1 MSKPRKLAKQQA
13 QREKQKLT
21 RRMQGWMQRYREGK
35 MTNAEFQHHLQY
47 DKGFLE
53 FVEQALKVK
62 DYR

>member
-1 MSKPRKLAKQQA
+1 
-13 QREKQKLT
+13 
-21 RRMQGWMQRYREGK
+21 MQGWMQRYREGK